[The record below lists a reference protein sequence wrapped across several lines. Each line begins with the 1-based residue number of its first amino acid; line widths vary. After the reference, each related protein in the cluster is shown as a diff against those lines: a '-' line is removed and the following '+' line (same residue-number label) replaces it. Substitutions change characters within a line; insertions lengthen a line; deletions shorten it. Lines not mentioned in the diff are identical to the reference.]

1 MRGASAQTV
10 ADVVAGYDEVA
21 AVVALAPDDDM
32 NVRVVR
38 IPVIDFDPIELG
50 AEIRSA
56 CAITSWENALGAVR
70 HAL

>member
-38 IPVIDFDPIELG
+38 IPVIDSDPIELG

-56 CAITSWENALGAVR
+56 CAITSRENALGAVR